1 MSALFKLIKKN
12 LLLLIR
18 AKASALVVI
27 LGPLLV
33 IFLAGLAFDNTNT
46 YNVRIG
52 VYSSHYNELSES
64 FISSLS
70 QNQFKVVR
78 APSEQDCIDKL
89 KEGATHTCLVL
100 SPDFTLGND
109 AANEMA
115 FYVDQS
121 KINLVWMVLET
132 LSSRVAE
139 RAKEVSLNL
148 TSSLVKVVEQTV
160 KEVEEKKPLL
170 VELTT
175 QNEEL
180 ARKTTATKST
190 LNSLDFSF
198 NKTAFGVEVITAK
211 QLELIGEIDKLN
223 KEAIDLQYDIT
234 KKFDS
239 ASKLINSS
247 MQLNSTERAN
257 ITSSLNSAK
266 TQAINLVKEIN
277 KTSNSTAGTY
287 SQLNSSL
294 ITLVSNLELT
304 KGKLDRAA
312 TTRTTVGAD
321 LDSARQLLDS
331 SLVNIL
337 SLQKSLDDIS
347 NLASQIEV
355 RDPSQIVQPVRTV
368 IKPVS
373 AERTYLNY
381 LFPSLI
387 VLVVM
392 FTAVLLAPTLIILE
406 KKSTAYFRNF
416 MTPTKDTTYIAAIF
430 LTCFFL
436 LIIQLIIILGIAAI
450 FFKTQLLAG
459 LAPTVLV
466 LLAVISIFTL
476 IGMVVGYLFNSE
488 ETATLA
494 SISLG
499 SLLLF
504 LSDVII
510 PIESMPASI
519 LMFAQFNPFVV
530 GGFALRRAI
539 LFGSTIPQMWK
550 EFAILGG
557 YLVASLLLVL
567 AVYFLTKNSALS
579 RYFRKP
585 APK

>member
-1 MSALFKLIKKN
+1 MCALFKLIKKN

-52 VYSSHYNELSES
+52 VYSSSYNELSES
-64 FISSLS
+64 FISSLA

-78 APSEQDCIDKL
+78 TLSEQACIDGL

-109 AANEMA
+109 AANEMT

-132 LSSRVAE
+132 LSSSVAE
-139 RAKEVSLNL
+139 RAKELSLNL
-148 TSSLVKVVEQTV
+148 TSNLVRVVEQTV

-190 LNSLDFSF
+190 LNTLDFSF
-198 NKTAFGVEVITAK
+198 NSTAFGVEVITAK
-211 QLELIGEIDKLN
+211 QLALMDGINNLTKQ
-223 KEAIDLQYDIT
+223 AADI
-234 KKFDS
+234 KKSIIAKFDN
-239 ASKLINSS
+239 ASKIINASA
-247 MQLNSTERAN
+247 QLTLAERAN
-257 ITSSLNSAK
+257 ITSALNSAK
-266 TQAINLVKEIN
+266 TQALNLAQEIN

-287 SQLNSSL
+287 SQLNSS
-294 ITLVSNLELT
+294 ISTLVSNLELT
-304 KGKLDRAA
+304 KNKLAQAA
-312 TTRTTVGAD
+312 TKRTDVNSE

-337 SLQKSLDDIS
+337 TLQKSFDDIS
-347 NLASQIEV
+347 SLAAQIEV

-387 VLVVM
+387 VLVIM

-430 LTCFFL
+430 LTCFL
-436 LIIQLIIILGIAAI
+436 LLVIQLVVILGISAI

-459 LAPTVLV
+459 LAPTILV
-466 LLAVISIFTL
+466 LLAVITIFTL

-519 LMFAQFNPFVV
+519 LAFAQFNPFVV
-530 GGFALRRAI
+530 GGLALRRAI

-557 YLVASLLLVL
+557 YIAGSLLLVL
-567 AVYFLTKNSALS
+567 AVYFLTKNFTFSK
-579 RYFRKP
+579 YFKK
-585 APK
+585 AAQK